1 MKRSVIGLGVLV
13 IGIAALG
20 LWGTW
25 VFAPQIEGKLRS
37 AAETALTDLGAQSDV
52 TLTVSGRD
60 IAVTGLAL
68 NTGGAAA
75 VVAALNDVAGRRV
88 VRADLQDLP
97 VAAPYVLTARKDGN
111 ITAEGVVPNDATR
124 ASLAPILGD
133 AAQGLT
139 LAAGMPEGWDA
150 NAVAGVTALSLLEK
164 GKLSVE
170 GQTVVLSG
178 EAITQGE
185 MAAIDAALGN
195 VKLLVKDIT
204 VLDDGL
210 PVAYTLNY
218 SAGTGAVLDGKLPF
232 GVIPNAFAVGLGLPS
247 IGGGAKTA
255 LIRETGDISYLS
267 AWAAVLPQI
276 ETLFAEVTPDGRS
289 VRAKLIEG
297 ADANA
302 VRAALA
308 TGGFTANVEL
318 PPPPPPPPEPEPVP
332 EPVPEPTLAPSETP
346 ILDQMLPAMSPLG
359 FEITPSGCQGA
370 TDALLAKTTII
381 FLPNS
386 DALDESASA
395 VLTDLAAIA
404 RDCAGGALRAEI
416 GGHTD
421 TSGDADENLALSAR
435 RAEAVRTA
443 LIAAGVPEA
452 QLSAKG
458 YGSAQPISENETKEG
473 RVKNR
478 RTTVVWGQN

>member
-1 MKRSVIGLGVLV
+1 MKRNVIGLGALVL
-13 IGIAALG
+13 GIAVLG

-25 VFAPQIEGKLRS
+25 GFAPQIEGKLRS
-37 AAETALTDLGAQSDV
+37 AAETALTDLGAQSDL

-60 IAVTGLAL
+60 IAIAGLAL

-88 VRADLQDLP
+88 VRTDLQDLP
-97 VAAPYVLTARKDGN
+97 VAAPYVLTARKDGTAADGA

-139 LAAGMPEGWDA
+139 LAAGMPEDWDA
-150 NAVAGVTALSLLEK
+150 NAVAGVTALSLLQK

-178 EAITQGE
+178 EVITQGE
-185 MAAIDAALGN
+185 MAAVDAALGN

-218 SAGTGAVLDGKLPF
+218 SASAGGVLDGKLPF
-232 GVIPNAFAVGLGLPS
+232 GVTPNAFALGLGLPS
-247 IGGGAKTA
+247 IGGTAKTA
-255 LIRETGDISYLS
+255 LIREMGDISYLS

-276 ETLFAEVTPDGRS
+276 ETLFAEVTPDGRN

-297 ADANA
+297 ADADA
-302 VRAALA
+302 IRAALA

-318 PPPPPPPPEPEPVP
+318 PPPPAPKPEPVP
-332 EPVPEPTLAPSETP
+332 EPAPAPSETP

-370 TDALLAKTTII
+370 SDALLAKTTII

-386 DALDESASA
+386 DALDESATA

-421 TSGDADENLALSAR
+421 TSGDEDENLALSAR
-435 RAEAVRTA
+435 RAEAVRAA
-443 LIAAGVPEA
+443 LIAAGVPGA